1 MAGMIPPGRGAVN
14 GRARLLFRQK
24 PVYCSHPS
32 PEEENPMIFT
42 YDALQVIGFVLRALG
57 AIVFGLGAGWLV
69 VHALKSEAHNWQL
82 AIAAILG
89 LLGTFALVGHWVEGG
104 ATLGGFGLG
113 AGAGILL
120 WGMGAGRKSEDDS
133 GQMTR
138 RK

>member
-1 MAGMIPPGRGAVN
+1 
-14 GRARLLFRQK
+14 
-24 PVYCSHPS
+24 
-32 PEEENPMIFT
+32 MIFT
-42 YDALQVIGFVLRALG
+42 YDALQVIGFILRALG

-69 VHALKSEAHNWQL
+69 VHVLKSEAHNWQL

-89 LLGTFALVGHWVEGG
+89 LLGTFALLGHWVEGG
-104 ATLGGFGLG
+104 AALGGFGLG

-120 WGMGAGRKSEDDS
+120 WGMGAGRKPEDDS